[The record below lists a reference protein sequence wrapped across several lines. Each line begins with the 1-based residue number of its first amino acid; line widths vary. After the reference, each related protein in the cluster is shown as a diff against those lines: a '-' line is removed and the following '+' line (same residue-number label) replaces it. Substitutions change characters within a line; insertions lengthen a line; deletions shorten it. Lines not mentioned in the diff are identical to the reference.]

1 MLRRNATQA
10 KAPKVSTEPT
20 LYGLIAEFDNAD
32 ALLAAAE
39 KTRDAGYKKFEAYTP
54 MPIHGLDEAVGYR
67 GTRLPWVIFGA
78 GLLGASGM
86 FAFQTWINLSAY
98 PMNIG
103 GRPLFSWPA
112 FIPATF
118 EGMVLLAAF
127 AAVFGMIAACGLPRP
142 YHPVFN
148 APNFERASVDRFFL
162 CIEAAD
168 PKFELKR
175 TRQFLESLE
184 PLAVSTVDN

>member
-1 MLRRNATQA
+1 MLKRNATRA
-10 KAPKVSTEPT
+10 KVPKVSTEPT
-20 LYGLIAEFDNAD
+20 LYGLIAEFDDAD

-39 KTRDAGYKKFEAYTP
+39 KTRDAGYQKFEAYTP

-67 GTRLPWVIFGA
+67 GTRLPWAILVA
-78 GLLGASGM
+78 GLTGAIGM
-86 FAFQTWINLSAY
+86 FSFQTWVNLAAY
-98 PMNIG
+98 PLNIG

-118 EGMVLLAAF
+118 EGMVLLSAF

>member
-1 MLRRNATQA
+1 MLKRGATQA

-20 LYGLIAEFDNAD
+20 LYGLIAEFDD
-32 ALLAAAE
+32 PEALLAAAE

-78 GLLGASGM
+78 GLTGAIGM
-86 FAFQTWINLSAY
+86 FSLQTWINLVEY

-118 EGMVLLAAF
+118 EGMVLLSAF

-175 TRQFLESLE
+175 TRQFLESLG

>member
-20 LYGLIAEFDNAD
+20 LYGLIAEFDSAD
-32 ALLAAAE
+32 ALLEAAE

-78 GLLGASGM
+78 GLTGAAGM
-86 FAFQTWINLSAY
+86 FAFQTWVNLVAY

-118 EGMVLLAAF
+118 EGMVLLSAF
-127 AAVFGMIAACGLPRP
+127 AAVFGLIAACGLPRP
-142 YHPVFN
+142 YHPIFN
-148 APNFERASVDRFFL
+148 APNFDRASVDRFFL

>member
-1 MLRRNATQA
+1 MLKRGATQA
-10 KAPKVSTEPT
+10 KAPKISTEPT
-20 LYGLIAEFDNAD
+20 LYGLIAEFDD
-32 ALLAAAE
+32 PEALLAAAE
-39 KTRDAGYKKFEAYTP
+39 KTRDAGYTKFEAYTP

-78 GLLGASGM
+78 GLIGAIGM
-86 FAFQTWINLSAY
+86 FSLQTWINVVEY

-118 EGMVLLAAF
+118 EGMVLLSAF

-175 TRQFLESLE
+175 TRQFLESLG
-184 PLAVSTVDN
+184 PLAVSTVDT